1 MRRISPDSRHA
12 RKPAP
17 PKPEPL
23 DGSARTRWRNAGHSD
38 TSRHAVTPRLRRRIL
53 SALAALVAVPAL
65 AVVIFLVAVR
75 HVPWPI
81 PAAHKG
87 PAALRTPRTDGLSV
101 RYLGVSGYE
110 VSDGVTTLLLDPT
123 PTRPPPLTLISGP
136 LSPDEALG
144 AKECPKADAILV
156 NHTHHD
162 HALDVPPIALR
173 TGALVVGSQSTVNL
187 ARSRGVPAERTRL
200 VKPGDHFTIGTFTVD
215 VRGTRH
221 ADIAGLSHPMGGVV
235 APDAGP
241 LWFFEYALDDTLFY
255 RLEANGTSLWFHPTS
270 TFAEAE
276 LGSPPAA
283 TLIVGVTGEA
293 QTKDKVHGLLAEA
306 KPRRVLP
313 THYDNFFQP
322 WDKGLAK
329 MPGLDLDAAKAL
341 FTAEDS
347 SLEWLVLDQGERI
360 WLPPDA
366 PAAEPQPPV
375 N

>member
-1 MRRISPDSRHA
+1 MRRISPDSRRP
-12 RKPAP
+12 RKPAAV
-17 PKPEPL
+17 KPVSL
-23 DGSARTRWRNAGHSD
+23 DGCGLPRWRTAGHSD
-38 TSRHAVTPRLRRRIL
+38 TSGAAVTAPFRRRL
-53 SALAALVAVPAL
+53 VVVLTALLALPAL
-65 AVVIFLVAVR
+65 AVVVFLAAVR
-75 HVPWPI
+75 HVPWTI
-81 PAAHKG
+81 PEQHRG
-87 PAALRTPRTDGLSV
+87 PAALRTPRADCLSL
-101 RYLGVSGYE
+101 RSLGVSGYE
-110 VSDGVTTLLLDPT
+110 VSDGVTTILLDPT
-123 PTRPPPLTLISGP
+123 PTRPPPLALLSGP

-144 AKECPKADAILV
+144 AKECPNADAILV

-173 TGALVVGSQSTVNL
+173 TGALVVGSQSTINL
-187 ARSRGVPAERTRL
+187 ALSRGVPKEKTRL
-200 VKPGDHFTIGTFTVD
+200 VKPGDHFTVGTFTID

-235 APDAGP
+235 APSAGP

-270 TFAEAE
+270 TFAEGE
-276 LGSPPAA
+276 LGTPAA
-283 TLIVGVTGEA
+283 PTLIVGVTGEA
-293 QTKDKVHGLLAEA
+293 QTAPKVNGLLAEA

-341 FTAEDS
+341 FTAADP
-347 SLEWLVLDQGERI
+347 SLDWVVLDQGERI
-360 WLPPDA
+360 YLPPDA
-366 PAAEPQPPV
+366 PTEPTPPV